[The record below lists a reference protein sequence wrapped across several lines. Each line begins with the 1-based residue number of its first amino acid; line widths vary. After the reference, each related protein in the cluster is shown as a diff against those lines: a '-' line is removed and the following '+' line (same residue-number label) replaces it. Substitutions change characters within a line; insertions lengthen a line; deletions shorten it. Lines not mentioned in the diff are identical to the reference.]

1 MRSNLWR
8 ILFGIVVA
16 LVAPIVFVLVLAVL
30 ILSIP
35 PVGRYALSQALIRGG
50 PRVGLEMRFGRIEG
64 NIMRSIAIND
74 VSVKFGPDSLQARK
88 VTLTYDPWA
97 SIRNRNFSVSSA
109 STVGPR
115 LFLSSKR
122 PRSGQNGTGKTRY
135 PTAQIGQ
142 FRLSGGTVF
151 LDTVQRLDSVN
162 LVLSLRSV
170 PEQVLANLSEI
181 RGRLCRE
188 QLTLMDLA
196 GLARITPD
204 SLIVTDLTVRTAGS
218 FARAG
223 LKMAFRPNGL
233 AVELESLS
241 VNLPE
246 VTAAVPVGQKAS
258 AASVRPRPPVRGRF
272 RAAGRVGLEKDQPSG
287 TVRYSAEGLVWQ
299 ALHLPTISGKL
310 GLKDSVVQVT
320 LTGADSGLGSADV
333 SGRLDLRR
341 LDFSGS
347 AKLVGIPV
355 RQLDSM
361 LPDVSIDANLEVSGR
376 GFDSVEATMTARA
389 PDLDIEQLKVSGSYL
404 RVGQR
409 VAVEQF
415 ELSGPVGVASGY
427 GTWQGGRVQAEVLMD
442 NLNLGLLARL
452 ESLPVQGR
460 VSGRVSLAGTAE
472 TLDATG
478 ELSVSG
484 LQVAGLNAVSVRTN
498 FTVAVGRELS
508 GQVQAAVDEAS
519 YGGTAVD
526 SVRLTWQEQQFG
538 LGGWRPGFHVAA
550 DGSARLARDSIGI
563 DVAALRIGAGAQALA
578 FNDALQLSL
587 RRDSL
592 DVRFVAA
599 GLAGGDVR
607 AAFASAAG
615 RPPRIEA
622 TLSRVDLARL
632 KALLGLDLD
641 VSGTA
646 SLNVAGSDSFDV
658 AIDAEQLSIPAVGVD
673 LNRVQGTVRLSRTRA
688 EIDHLWLVHRDSS
701 AVPETSV
708 VTGSVEYKTE
718 GGFELGAAD
727 LRARLRN
734 PGVWVVFYLK
744 PIIELRQGTIYGDLA
759 VKGSLVQPMFDGRVR
774 ISRAQLGVPIIG
786 TTFDRLNAELVFDR
800 SRINIE
806 KLSGRS
812 EHGNALVTGFVDIG
826 RQWQVDSLRFHGDFS
841 GTTINPMPE
850 IYGVIGGS
858 LDLDWALG
866 RPFSLSGTVHVE
878 EALVALG
885 FGQSA
890 GSGTGAPDTLLTY
903 DVRVKG
909 DRNIWFRNQL
919 ADIELACDLTV
930 RKTTRDVLYSGELTS
945 RQGSIYYLDHTLRV
959 GSGSVRFDNIST
971 LNPEFN
977 VAAGMP
983 IRNAS
988 KEPGLPDTISLTL
1001 TGTLEQPSFVF
1012 RSVPPI
1018 WDETEVIS
1026 YLTLNATQDQLEAMD
1041 QQKAVTNLLSS
1052 RLLSYFQTQV
1062 SKRARGFVNLDYL
1075 EFESGLLNSSEQ
1087 ARVTVGKYVGRN
1099 LYVSYTQNLNGQ
1111 MIPSF
1116 RVEYYIN
1123 RKNEIVAE
1131 GTAAGTPGEQY
1142 RTALRYQLRLRY

>member
-1 MRSNLWR
+1 MRSNFWR
-8 ILFGIVVA
+8 VLFGIVVA
-16 LVAPIVFVLVLAVL
+16 LVAPIVLGLIVAVL
-30 ILSIP
+30 IVSVP

-50 PRVGLEMRFGRIEG
+50 PRVGVEVRFGRIEG
-64 NIMRSIAIND
+64 NIMRSISLTDLVARL
-74 VSVKFGPDSLQARK
+74 GPDSLK
-88 VTLTYDPWA
+88 VKKLSLTYDPVA
-97 SIRNRNFSVSSA
+97 SILHRTFSASSATAVEPRFFVSSVRPA
-109 STVGPR
+109 AGPR
-115 LFLSSKR
+115 
-122 PRSGQNGTGKTRY
+122 GTGRSQY
-135 PTAQIGQ
+135 PPIRIEQ
-142 FRLSGGTVF
+142 FRLSGGSVC

-162 LVLSLRSV
+162 LTLSLVSV
-170 PEQVLANLSEI
+170 PAQMEAQLADVRARVIQERVSLKNLS
-181 RGRLCRE
+181 GTARL
-188 QLTLMDLA
+188 
-196 GLARITPD
+196 TPD
-204 SLIVTDLTVRTAGS
+204 SLVITDLVATTGASSV
-218 FARAG
+218 RAG
-223 LKMAFRPNGL
+223 LRMAFQSSAI
-233 AVELESLS
+233 AVKLESLS
-241 VNLPE
+241 VSLPE
-246 VTAAVPVGQKAS
+246 FTA
-258 AASVRPRPPVRGRF
+258 VRGRF
-272 RAAGRVGLEKDQPSG
+272 RAAGDVGLEKNQPSG
-287 TVRYSAEGLVWQ
+287 AVRYTAEGLVWQ
-299 ALHLPTISGKL
+299 AVQLPTIDGKL
-310 GLKDSVVQVT
+310 GLRDSVVQVT
-320 LTGADSGLGSADV
+320 LAGADSGLGSADV

-361 LPDVSIDANLEVSGR
+361 LPDVRFDVDLDVSGR
-376 GFDSVEATMTARA
+376 GFDSIAASVTARV
-389 PDLDIEQLKVSGSYL
+389 PDLDIERLSVVGAY
-404 RVGQR
+404 RRTGQR
-409 VAVEQF
+409 VAIEQF
-415 ELSGPVGVASGY
+415 ELSGPVGVVSGH
-427 GTWQGGRVQAEVLMD
+427 GVWQKGRAQAEVRMD
-442 NLNLGLLARL
+442 SFNLGLLARF

-460 VSGRVSLAGTAE
+460 VSGSVSLAGTAE
-472 TLDATG
+472 TLDAMG
-478 ELSVSG
+478 ELSVSS
-484 LQVAGLNAVSVRTN
+484 LQVAGLNAVSARTS
-498 FTVAVGRELS
+498 FAVAVGRELS

-519 YGGTAVD
+519 YDGTAVD
-526 SVRLTWQEQQFG
+526 SVRLTWQEQQFS
-538 LGGWRPGFHVAA
+538 LGGWRPGFQVAA
-550 DGSARLARDSIGI
+550 DGSARLARDSVGL
-563 DVAALRIGAGAQALA
+563 DVTLLRIGAGTQAFT

-592 DVRFVAA
+592 DVRFAA
-599 GLAGGDVR
+599 TGLAGGDVH
-607 AAFASAAG
+607 AAFASATG
-615 RPPRIEA
+615 QPPRIEA

-632 KALLGLDLD
+632 KALLGFDFDL
-641 VSGTA
+641 SGTA
-646 SLNVAGSDSFDV
+646 SLDVAGSDSFDV
-658 AIDAEQLSIPAVGVD
+658 AIDAEQLSIPAAGVQ
-673 LNRVQGTVRLSRTRA
+673 LSRVQGKVRLSRTRA

-727 LRARLRN
+727 LRAKLRN

-744 PIIELRQGTIYGDLA
+744 PTIELRQGTIYGDLT
-759 VKGSLVQPMFDGRVR
+759 VNGSLAQPTFDGRVR
-774 ISRAQLGVPIIG
+774 LSRAQLAVPVIG
-786 TTFDRLNAELVFDR
+786 TTFDRVNAELVFDR
-800 SRINIE
+800 SRIKIE

-858 LDLDWALG
+858 IDLDWIMG
-866 RPFSLSGTVHVE
+866 RPFSLSGTVDVE
-878 EALVALG
+878 EALVAFG

-903 DVRVKG
+903 DVRVRG

-919 ADIELACDLTV
+919 TDIELACDLTV
-930 RKTTRDVLYSGELTS
+930 RKTTKDVLYSGELTS

-1018 WDETEVIS
+1018 WDETEIIS
-1026 YLTLNATQDQLEAMD
+1026 YLTLNATQDQLQAMD

-1052 RLLSYFQTQV
+1052 RLLGYFQTQV

-1087 ARVTVGKYVGRN
+1087 VRVTVGKYVGRN
-1099 LYVSYTQNLNGQ
+1099 LYVSYTQSFTGGFS
-1111 MIPSF
+1111 PSF
-1116 RVEYYIN
+1116 RVEYYID
-1123 RKNEIVAE
+1123 RKNQILAE
-1131 GTAAGTPGEQY
+1131 GTAGDQY
-1142 RTALRYQLRLRY
+1142 RTALRYQLKLRY

>member
-1 MRSNLWR
+1 MRSNFWR
-8 ILFGIVVA
+8 VLFGILVA
-16 LVAPIVFVLVLAVL
+16 LAVPIVVVLVLSVL

-50 PRVGLEMRFGRIEG
+50 PRVGVEVRFGGIEG
-64 NIMRSIAIND
+64 NIMRSITLTDFVARL
-74 VSVKFGPDSLQARK
+74 GPDSLK
-88 VTLTYDPWA
+88 VKKLYLTYDPWT
-97 SIRNRNFSVSSA
+97 SIRDRNFAVSSA
-109 STVGPR
+109 GALEPR

-122 PRSGQNGTGKTRY
+122 PQSGQSGGGRTRY
-135 PTAQIGQ
+135 PAAQIGQ

-170 PEQVLANLSEI
+170 PEQLLVGLSEV

-188 QLTLMDLA
+188 QIPLRDLA
-196 GLARITPD
+196 GRVRLTPD
-204 SLIVTDLTVRTAGS
+204 SLVVTELTARTAGS
-218 FARAG
+218 FVRAG
-223 LKMAFRPNGL
+223 LRMAFQPSAI
-233 AVELESLS
+233 AVRLESLS
-241 VNLPE
+241 VSLPE
-246 VTAAVPVGQKAS
+246 VAAAAPVGQ
-258 AASVRPRPPVRGRF
+258 RPSVRGRF
-272 RAAGRVGLEKDQPSG
+272 RAAGDVGLDKNQPSG
-287 TVRYSAEGLVWQ
+287 AVRYTAEGLVWQ
-299 ALHLPTISGKL
+299 AVHLPTIDGKL
-310 GLKDSVVQVT
+310 GLRDSVVQVT
-320 LTGADSGLGSADV
+320 LTGADSGLGSVDV

-361 LPDVSIDANLEVSGR
+361 LPDVRIDADIEVSGR
-376 GFDSVEATMTARA
+376 GFDSVEATVTARA

-404 RVGQR
+404 RAGQR
-409 VAVEQF
+409 VALEQF
-415 ELSGPVGVASGY
+415 ELSGPVGVASGH
-427 GTWQGGRVQAEVLMD
+427 GTWQGGRVQAEVRMD
-442 NLNLGLLARL
+442 SLNLGLLARL

-478 ELSVSG
+478 ELSVSD
-484 LQVAGLNAVSVRTN
+484 LQVAGFSATSARTG
-498 FTVAVGRELS
+498 FTVVVGRGLS
-508 GQVQAAVDEAS
+508 GQVQAAVDGAS
-519 YGGTAVD
+519 YGGTEVD
-526 SVRLTWQEQQFG
+526 SVRLTWQEQQFS
-538 LGGWRPGFHVAA
+538 LGGWRPGFQVAA
-550 DGSARLARDSIGI
+550 EGRARLARDSIGI
-563 DVAALRIGAGAQALA
+563 DVTALRIVTGAQALA

-615 RPPRIEA
+615 KPPRIEA

-632 KALLGLDLD
+632 KALLGFDFD

-658 AIDAEQLSIPAVGVD
+658 VIDVEQLSIPVAGVE
-673 LNRVQGTVRLSRTRA
+673 LNRVQGTARLSRTRA
-688 EIDHLWLVHRDSS
+688 EINHLWLVHRDSS

-759 VKGSLVQPMFDGRVR
+759 VRGSLVQPMFDGRVR

-786 TTFDRLNAELVFDR
+786 TTFDRVNAELVFDR

-812 EHGNALVTGFVDIG
+812 DHGDVLVTGFVDIG
-826 RQWQVDSLRFHGDFS
+826 RQWLVDSLRFHGDFS

-858 LDLDWALG
+858 LDLDWTLG
-866 RPFSLSGTVHVE
+866 RPFSLSGTVNVE
-878 EALVALG
+878 EALVAFG

-903 DVRVKG
+903 DVRVRG

-930 RKTTRDVLYSGELTS
+930 RKTTKDVLYSGKLTS

-959 GSGSVRFDNIST
+959 GSGSVRFDNINT

-977 VAAGMP
+977 VAAGKP

-988 KEPGLPDTISLTL
+988 KEPGLPDTISLKL
-1001 TGTLEQPSFVF
+1001 TGTLEQPSFDF

-1018 WDETEVIS
+1018 WDETEIIS
-1026 YLTLNATQDQLEAMD
+1026 YLTLNATQDQLQD
-1041 QQKAVTNLLSS
+1041 PGYQQKAVTNLLSS
-1052 RLLSYFQTQV
+1052 RLLGYFQTQV

-1087 ARVTVGKYVGRN
+1087 TRVTVGKYVGRN
-1099 LYVSYTQNLNGQ
+1099 LYVSYTQSFTGDLS
-1111 MIPSF
+1111 PSF
-1116 RVEYYIN
+1116 RVEYYID
-1123 RKNEIVAE
+1123 RKNQILAE
-1131 GTAAGTPGEQY
+1131 GTSGDQY
-1142 RTALRYQLRLRY
+1142 RTSLRYQLKLRY